1 MLNLSPDLVS
11 SLTPERKAELIQ
23 LLEVAQYR
31 WTLQARPSQLAPEG
45 DWTTW
50 LIKAGRGFGKTR
62 AGAETVRQWKDTMPI
77 FHFIG
82 ATAGDARDIMIEGPA
97 GILACSPPWDMP
109 KYEPSKRKLSWK
121 NGAHALIFT
130 ADEPDRLRGP
140 QCHAAW
146 CDEIAAWRYAEES
159 WDNMMMGLRL
169 GSHPRVIATTTPRPT
184 RMIRQLMKDP
194 SVYVTSGTTYENR
207 ENLAQS
213 FFETIIR
220 KYEGTRL
227 GRQELNAEV
236 LEDIEGALW
245 TLSMIDQARVKTAP
259 DLVRLCIAIDP
270 AVTSSAESDETG
282 IIMGGIDARGEIY
295 ILEDLSGVFTPIIWA
310 GRAIDAYYKHK
321 ADRII
326 GETNNGG
333 DLIETVLRQIDRNVA
348 YSGVWASRGK
358 VTRAEPIQALYE
370 QRRVHHVGSLPKLED
385 QMTTWNPKEGE
396 KSPDR
401 VDALVWLV
409 TELMDN
415 DGQASDGI
423 VV

>member
-1 MLNLSPDLVS
+1 MLNLSTDLVA
-11 SLTPERKAELIQ
+11 SLSPEKKAELLQ
-23 LLEVAQYR
+23 LMEVAQYR
-31 WTLQARPSQLAPEG
+31 WTIQARPAQLAPEG

-62 AGAETVRQWKDTMPI
+62 AGAEIVRQWKDQMPI

-109 KYEPSKRKLSWK
+109 KYEPSKRKVTWK
-121 NGAHALIFT
+121 NGARALIFT

-169 GSHPRVIATTTPRPT
+169 GTHPRVIATTTPRPT
-184 RMIRQLMKDP
+184 KMIRALIKDP
-194 SVYVTSGTTYENR
+194 SVFVTSGTTYENR
-207 ENLAQS
+207 ANLAPS

-227 GRQELNAEV
+227 GRQELNAEM

-245 TLSMIDQARVKTAP
+245 SLAMIDQARVKVAP
-259 DLVRLCIAIDP
+259 ELVRMAIAIDP
-270 AVTSSAESDETG
+270 AVTSTKESDETG
-282 IIMGGIDARGEIY
+282 IIVGGKSSDDHFY
-295 ILEDLSGVFTPIIWA
+295 ILEDLSGIYTPQNWA
-310 GRAIDAYYKHK
+310 SLALSAYDKWK

-326 GETNNGG
+326 AEVNNGG
-333 DLIETVLRQIDRNVA
+333 DLVETVIRNINKNVS
-348 YSGVWASRGK
+348 YEKVNASRGK
-358 VTRAEPIQALYE
+358 IRRAEPIEALYE
-370 QRRVHHVGSLPKLED
+370 QGRVHHVGSFPKLED
-385 QMTTWNPKEGE
+385 QMTTYTGDPREP
-396 KSPDR
+396 SPDR
-401 VDALVWLV
+401 MDALVWLC
-409 TELMDN
+409 TFLMEIKPSTN
-415 DGQASDGI
+415 
-423 VV
+423 VWY